1 MAAEQ
6 TQTMACYRHPRT
18 ETSVACSSC
27 GRPICTE
34 CMVFAAVGIKC
45 PECAEQS
52 AGVKKAAKRTRAAP
66 AIGTTGIVTRVLI
79 GLNLVV
85 FVMQISQGDFQ
96 GIASD
101 VFERGALYGPA
112 VADGEWWRL
121 FTTGFLHI
129 GPLHLAFNLLMLW
142 WFGTALEEM
151 LGRAR
156 FLAIYGVSIL
166 SGAAGALLL
175 DPTAVTAGASGG
187 VFGILGAGLVL
198 ERRGINVFGGSAL
211 IVVILN
217 IALSILIAR
226 ISLGGHLGGLAG
238 GALAI
243 LALTHFG
250 RVHAAYGR
258 TGLVGIAGV
267 VGVAV
272 ASVAIA
278 YARVRGYA

>member
-6 TQTMACYRHPRT
+6 TQTMACYRHPRA
-18 ETSVACSSC
+18 ETSVACSNC

-52 AGVKKAAKRTRAAP
+52 AAVKKSAKRARPVSATATA
-66 AIGTTGIVTRVLI
+66 GIVTRALI

-96 GIASD
+96 GIQSD

-112 VADGEWWRL
+112 VAAGDWWRL
-121 FTTGFLHI
+121 FSTGFLHI
-129 GPLHLAFNLLMLW
+129 GPIHLAFNLLMLW

-156 FLAIYGVSIL
+156 FLAVYGVSIL

-175 DPTAVTAGASGG
+175 DPTAVTAGASGA

-198 ERRGINVFGGSAL
+198 ERRGINVFGGAAL
-211 IVVILN
+211 MVIVLN
-217 IALSILIAR
+217 VALSILIAR
-226 ISLGGHLGGLAG
+226 ISLGGHVGGLVG
-238 GALAI
+238 GALVI
-243 LALTHFG
+243 LALTQFG

-267 VGVAV
+267 AGVAV